1 MQNPESV
8 AQKMAGG
15 EGMVDMEVCMYC
27 KYFLK
32 NLLRGLEKSSWS
44 QTPRPPCLDFPPSL
58 TVMGLRFIGY
68 IGHPFLLDL
77 NTYTYT

>member
-44 QTPRPPCLDFPPSL
+44 QTPAPLF
-58 TVMGLRFIGY
+58 GLSPKFDHYG
-68 IGHPFLLDL
+68 
-77 NTYTYT
+77 T